1 MSTAWGSP
9 TSSRLGATTRA
20 DNRRGGSEQGDGQ
33 MAKDNSFGVVS
44 EPDWGELTNA
54 VDQTRHEVA
63 SRYDFRGQ
71 DVEVAYDRKQ
81 QHIVLDAPAGMVMDS
96 LVTTLEQRCARR
108 GVSLRFLDKQEPER
122 HGMDRARLTIRIKS
136 GIETEVAKKIQQAV
150 RALKLKV
157 DTQIQGDA
165 LRVSGKNRD
174 DLQAVIRGLEAQD
187 FGIELAFTNYR

>member
-1 MSTAWGSP
+1 
-9 TSSRLGATTRA
+9 
-20 DNRRGGSEQGDGQ
+20 
-33 MAKDNSFGVVS
+33 MAKDNSFDVVS

-54 VDQTRHEVA
+54 IDQTRHEVA
-63 SRYDFRGQ
+63 NRYDFRGQ

-81 QHIVLDAPAGMVMDS
+81 QRIVLDAPAGMVMDA
-96 LVTTLEQRCARR
+96 LVATLEQRCARR
-108 GVSLRFLDKQEPER
+108 DVSLRFLEKGEPER

-157 DTQIQGDA
+157 DSQIQGNVV
-165 LRVSGKNRD
+165 RVSGKNRD
-174 DLQAVIRGLEAQD
+174 DLQAIIRELESQD

>member
-1 MSTAWGSP
+1 
-9 TSSRLGATTRA
+9 
-20 DNRRGGSEQGDGQ
+20 
-33 MAKDNSFGVVS
+33 MAKDNSFDVVS

-81 QHIVLDAPAGMVMDS
+81 LRIVLDAPAGMVMDA
-96 LVTTLEQRCARR
+96 LVATLEQRCARR
-108 GVSLRFLDKQEPER
+108 GISLRFLDKQEPER

-174 DLQAVIRGLEAQD
+174 DLQAVMRALDSQD
-187 FGIELAFTNYR
+187 FGIELAYTNYR

>member
-1 MSTAWGSP
+1 
-9 TSSRLGATTRA
+9 
-20 DNRRGGSEQGDGQ
+20 
-33 MAKDNSFGVVS
+33 MAKDNSFDVVS

-81 QHIVLDAPAGMVMDS
+81 LRIVLDAPAGMVMDA
-96 LVTTLEQRCARR
+96 LVAALEQRCARR
-108 GVSLRFLDKQEPER
+108 GISLRFLDKQEPER

-174 DLQAVIRGLEAQD
+174 DLQAVMRALDSQD
-187 FGIELAFTNYR
+187 FGIELAYTNYR